1 MGSPV
6 RTAVIGV
13 GHFGQH
19 HAAKFARLPGS
30 NLIAVADIDGAR
42 AREVAAR
49 HGVSAVI
56 DYRDLLGKVDAVSV
70 ATPPRQHY
78 EVARAFLE
86 SGAHVLVEKPI
97 TADLDQA
104 SALIGI
110 ARDRQRILQVGHLE
124 RFSAAERVI
133 RRAISH
139 PIYIETSRIGP
150 FPSRGTEVNAVLD
163 LMIHDL
169 DLILGIVNS
178 PIAWVHAVGAPVFS
192 AAEDIASS
200 RIQFANG
207 CVANL
212 TVSRISLR
220 QERKMKIFQAD
231 SYVSVDFLKKRVK
244 LLQRGSSGRFLDGA
258 NLEAEEIDYSDVDI
272 LELELEAFLG
282 CVRTGQPPAVTGE
295 DGRRALEAALM
306 ITRSLQDHWRMLDP
320 PAHSPFHAAAL
331 RAFGHA

>member
-1 MGSPV
+1 
-6 RTAVIGV
+6 
-13 GHFGQH
+13 
-19 HAAKFARLPGS
+19 
-30 NLIAVADIDGAR
+30 
-42 AREVAAR
+42 
-49 HGVSAVI
+49 VSAVI

-104 SALIGI
+104 NSLIGI
-110 ARDRQRILQVGHLE
+110 ARDRQRVLQVGHLE

-133 RRAISH
+133 RRAISR

-150 FPSRGTEVNAVLD
+150 FPTRGTEINAVLD

-169 DLILGIVNS
+169 DLILGFVNS
-178 PIAWVHAVGAPVFS
+178 PIGWVHAVGAPVFS
-192 AAEDIASS
+192 SAEDIASS

-244 LLQRGSSGRFLDGA
+244 LLRRGSNGRFLDGA

-282 CVRTGQPPAVTGE
+282 CVRTGKPPAVSGE

-306 ITRSLQDHWRMLDP
+306 ITRSLQSHWRALDP
-320 PAHSPFHAAAL
+320 PPHALLHSAAL
-331 RAFGHA
+331 RAVGHA